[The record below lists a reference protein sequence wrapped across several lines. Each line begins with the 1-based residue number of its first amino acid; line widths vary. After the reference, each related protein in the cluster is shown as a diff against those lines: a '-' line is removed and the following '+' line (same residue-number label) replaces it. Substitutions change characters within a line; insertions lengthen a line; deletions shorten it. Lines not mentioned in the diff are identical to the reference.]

1 MSRPRRWIRWAIGV
15 PMALLLMALGGY
27 QLALHRLQAG
37 ILQALGPHA
46 SVGAMDL
53 GWRAVELR
61 DLRVRASRPGWPD
74 EDELRATRVQAVP
87 DMRSLLRGRWRVRSL
102 TIDDA
107 HVSVLRTRQ
116 GQLRVLPAW
125 LEHNDQAAPDAH
137 ASANARTAPRG
148 WLGSAV
154 AAPAPSAVSTAASG
168 LTPVDTSLP
177 DIHID
182 TVQLRSVEVAFY
194 DASVRRQPHR
204 LLLDQVN
211 ADIGPVALPALTT
224 PVTIDLQARLRGP
237 HRNGRI
243 AIQGEVTPATRDAQV
258 STRLDGVDLLALQ
271 PYLLKLNEGGVK
283 RGTLD
288 MQLDATVK
296 DQRLKAPGRM
306 TLIDLEL
313 GSGQGML
320 GSIAGVP
327 RRAVLAAMSE
337 KGRIELS
344 FTLEGRLDDPA
355 FSLNEQLAMRTA
367 AGLAEA
373 LGVSLSGIAE
383 GVGSVIRG
391 LFGR

>member
-1 MSRPRRWIRWAIGV
+1 MKRPPRWIVWAIGA
-15 PMALLLMALGGY
+15 PMALLLIALGGY
-27 QLALHRLQAG
+27 QLALYRLQAG

-46 SVGAMDL
+46 SVGQMDL

-61 DLRVRASRPGWPD
+61 DLRVRASSPRWPD

-87 DMRSLLRGRWRVRSL
+87 DLRSVLRGQWRLRSV
-102 TIDDA
+102 TIEDA

-125 LEHNDQAAPDAH
+125 LEPNGKASSEAAT
-137 ASANARTAPRG
+137 RTAPRG

-154 AAPAPSAVSTAASG
+154 AAAASSAASSAAPS
-168 LTPVDTSLP
+168 LTPVDTTLP
-177 DIHID
+177 DIHIEAIELRG
-182 TVQLRSVEVAFY
+182 VQVAFY
-194 DASVRRQPHR
+194 DASVRRQPHK

-211 ADIGPVALPALTT
+211 ADIGPVLLPALTT
-224 PVTIDLQARLRGP
+224 PVNIDLQARLRGP
-237 HRNGRI
+237 HRNGLI
-243 AIQGEVTPATRDAQV
+243 AIKGDVTPATRDAQV
-258 STRLDGVDLLALQ
+258 STRLEGVDLVALQ

-288 MQLDATVK
+288 MQLEATVK

-313 GSGQGML
+313 GSGQGVL
-320 GSIAGVP
+320 DNIAGVP
-327 RRAVLAAMSE
+327 RRAVLAAMGE
-337 KGRIELS
+337 KGRIDLS

-383 GVGSVIRG
+383 GVGSVIKG
-391 LFGR
+391 LLGR

>member
-1 MSRPRRWIRWAIGV
+1 MSRPPRWIRWAIGV
-15 PMALLLMALGGY
+15 PVALLLIALGGY

-46 SVGAMDL
+46 SVGTMDL

-61 DLRVRASRPGWPD
+61 DLRVRASSPEWPD

-87 DMRSLLRGRWRVRSL
+87 DLRSLLRGQWRVRSV
-102 TIDDA
+102 TIEDA

-125 LEHNDQAAPDAH
+125 LEHRDKAAPDAS
-137 ASANARTAPRG
+137 ASTATRG

-154 AAPAPSAVSTAASG
+154 AAPTASAASSAASAVSG

-177 DIHID
+177 DIHIE
-182 TVQLRSVEVAFY
+182 TIQLRGVQVAFY
-194 DASVRRQPHR
+194 DASVRRQPHK
-204 LLLDQVN
+204 LLLDQVH
-211 ADIGPVALPALTT
+211 ADIGPVVLPALTT
-224 PVTIDLQARLRGP
+224 PVNIDLQARLRGP
-237 HRNGRI
+237 HRNGLI
-243 AIQGEVTPATRDAQV
+243 AIKGDVTPATRDAQV
-258 STRLDGVDLLALQ
+258 STRLEGVDLVALQ

-313 GSGQGML
+313 GSGQGVL
-320 GSIAGVP
+320 GNIAGVP

-337 KGRIELS
+337 KGRIDLS

-383 GVGSVIRG
+383 GVGSVIKG